1 METNNKHIRVI
12 LTKEQ
17 AHSGKFEIEYP
28 IDAYDF
34 INYYPKTRQAEL
46 PVVDGGTAIV
56 KLVPKQM
63 EESKK
68 SEEPPAPQPPEKP
81 TVVNNII
88 VKGSTDNTLSKNTVL
103 VTIPVK
109 GKVGETVRVGDFITQ
124 DVLGRHTLSQDG
136 LTLYFNGDQSLDYRI
151 DITPS
156 LKDYMYTLKEDG
168 SEFSIQSMHTEE
180 LH

>member
-1 METNNKHIRVI
+1 MEINNKHIRVI

-63 EESKK
+63 EEPKK
-68 SEEPPAPQPPEKP
+68 SEETPAPQPPEKP
-81 TVVNNII
+81 TVINNII
-88 VKGSTDNTLSKNTVL
+88 VKGKSDIIGSENKSLL
-103 VTIPVK
+103 TIPVK

-124 DVLGRHTLSQDG
+124 DILGTHTLSQDG
-136 LTLYFNGDQSLDYRI
+136 LTLYYNGDQGIDYRI

-168 SEFSIQSMHTEE
+168 SEFSIQSIHTEE
-180 LH
+180 VH